1 MKQPGEYL
9 RLFLDVTK
17 AITASLDPKE
27 VFDLI
32 VTKIPPVARVDA
44 ATIRLLDPSRQ
55 KLVLEAASGL
65 SDTYLNRGPIDAEE
79 SVLSALEGRP
89 IAISDAANDSRFDY
103 PEAAR
108 QEGIQSILVA
118 PIPIRGKINGILRLL
133 TRTRREFNPFEIEFV
148 AALAEQCGIAI
159 ENARIYD
166 EQQRQLNYF
175 RAVCEIGRVIGETRQ
190 LDKVLDLIVSRLPEV
205 MNLKACTIRLIESAK
220 GKLELKAAYGLSR
233 HYLER
238 GPLDDELATYFI
250 LNGEPVVIPDAT
262 TDVHTL
268 YHKEAAS
275 EGVGSILAVPI
286 SVQGEIIGML
296 RLLTAEVR
304 YFSSADINFAMSVA
318 EQGGVAIQNAIDY
331 QKMQD
336 LLNECKT
343 YKPSHS

>member
-1 MKQPGEYL
+1 MQGQSEYL
-9 RLFLDVTK
+9 RLFIDITK
-17 AITASLDPKE
+17 VITASLDPKE

-32 VTKIPPVARVDA
+32 VTKIPQILHVDA
-44 ATIRLLDPSRQ
+44 ATIRLLDPSGQ

-65 SDTYLNRGPIDAEE
+65 SDTYLNRGPIDAEA
-79 SVLSALEGRP
+79 SVLKALEGTP
-89 IAISDAANDSRFDY
+89 IAVCDAANDSRIDY

-118 PIPIRGKINGILRLL
+118 PIPIRGKINGVLRLL
-133 TRTRREFNPFEIEFV
+133 TRTRREFHPLEIEFA

-159 ENARIYD
+159 ENARIHD

-175 RAVCEIGRVIGETRQ
+175 KAVCEIGRTIGETRQ
-190 LDKVLDLIVSRLPEV
+190 LDTVLDLIVSRLPEV

-220 GKLELKAAYGLSR
+220 GQLELKAAYGLSR
-233 HYLER
+233 NYLER

-250 LNGEPVVIPDAT
+250 LKGEPVVIPDAT
-262 TDVHTL
+262 TDIHTL
-268 YHKEAAS
+268 YHQQAAS

-286 SVQGEIIGML
+286 SVKGEPIGML

-304 YFSSADINFAMSVA
+304 FFSSADINFAMAVA

-336 LLNECKT
+336 LLNECKAS
-343 YKPSHS
+343 KPHQS

>member
-1 MKQPGEYL
+1 MKLQSEFL
-9 RLFLDVTK
+9 RLFLDITK
-17 AITASLDPKE
+17 AITASLDPRE

-32 VTKIPPVARVDA
+32 VTKIPEIVHVDA

-65 SDTYLNRGPIDAEE
+65 SEAYLNRGPIDAEE
-79 SVLSALEGRP
+79 SVLAALEGTP
-89 IAISDAANDSRFDY
+89 IAIFDAADDSRIDY
-103 PEAAR
+103 PSTAR
-108 QEGIQSILVA
+108 QEGIRSILMA
-118 PIPIRGKINGILRLL
+118 PIPIRGKVNGILRLL
-133 TRTRREFNPFEIEFV
+133 TRTPREFTPLEIEFV

-166 EQQRQLNYF
+166 AQKRQLNYF
-175 RAVCEIGRVIGETRQ
+175 KAVCEIGRVIGETRQ

-205 MNLKACTIRLIESAK
+205 MNLKACTIRLIESTK

-238 GPLDDELATYFI
+238 GPLDDEMATYFI
-250 LNGEPVVIPDAT
+250 LKGEPVVIPDAT
-262 TDVHTL
+262 TDIHTL

-286 SVQGEIIGML
+286 SVQGEPIGML
-296 RLLTAEVR
+296 RLLSGEVR
-304 YFSSADINFAMSVA
+304 FFSTADINFAMAVA
-318 EQGGVAIQNAIDY
+318 EQSGTAIQNAIDY

-336 LLNECKT
+336 LLNECKAS
-343 YKPSHS
+343 KSNQS

>member
-1 MKQPGEYL
+1 MPQQNEYL
-9 RLFLDVTK
+9 RLLLDITK
-17 AITASLDPKE
+17 TITATLNPKE

-32 VTKIPPVARVDA
+32 VTKIPRVLQVDA
-44 ATIRLLDPSRQ
+44 ATIRLLDPSGQ

-65 SDTYLNRGPIDAEE
+65 SDTYLKRGPIDAEE
-79 SVLSALEGRP
+79 SVTSALEGTP
-89 IAISDAANDSRFDY
+89 IAILDAANDSRIDY

-108 QEGIQSILVA
+108 QEGIQSLLVA

-133 TRTRREFNPFEIEFV
+133 TRTRREFNPLEVEFA

-166 EQQRQLNYF
+166 NQQRQLNYF
-175 RAVCEIGRVIGETRQ
+175 KAVCEIGRAIGETRQ
-190 LDKVLDLIVSRLPEV
+190 LDSVLDLIVTRLPEV
-205 MNLKACTIRLIESAK
+205 MNLKACTIRLIESTK
-220 GKLELKAAYGLSR
+220 GQLELKAAYGLSQN
-233 HYLER
+233 YLER

-262 TDVHTL
+262 TDIHTL
-268 YHKEAAS
+268 YHKAAAS

-286 SVQGEIIGML
+286 SVKGEPIGML

-304 YFSSADINFAMSVA
+304 FFSSADINFAMAVA
-318 EQGGVAIQNAIDY
+318 EQSGVAIQNAVDY

-336 LLNECKT
+336 LLNECDAS
-343 YKPSHS
+343 KPVP